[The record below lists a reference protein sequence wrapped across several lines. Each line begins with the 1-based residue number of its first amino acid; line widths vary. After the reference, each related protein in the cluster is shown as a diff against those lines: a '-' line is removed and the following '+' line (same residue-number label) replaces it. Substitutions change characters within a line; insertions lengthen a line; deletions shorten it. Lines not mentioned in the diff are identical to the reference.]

1 MRAKK
6 IAIEEMPVE
15 WRRRSAAYRTA
26 PHSRRTSGASG
37 DSRPRRRWRAGT
49 CRVARAVGDPLVSV
63 VPLRR
68 IAGGERAPCCAF
80 SNTMRRG
87 SLTRRCERSRLRGH
101 LVRRP
106 DAHCVAALVGE
117 ASAATIESL
126 STYAVERR
134 VSSDDSKVS
143 TPIRPPAGLAPCS
156 SSSTPSGLAPSWRP
170 APNAARRS
178 WRVSARP
185 TGLAMAA
192 NCLSAS
198 WLDAGALRLSRQRWG
213 GSLIEDAV
221 LDGAP
226 ALLTVA
232 SDGVLA
238 APAETPTSTTL
249 HDVRR
254 RGERP
259 RSPGGRSRVDCPGRG
274 SLARD
279 ARVVVGGGRGV
290 GSEEGFAA
298 IDELASLLGAA
309 VGVSRV
315 VTSAGWRPHAQQVGQ
330 TGTKISPEL
339 YLACGISGATQ
350 HLAGCRSAKHVVAI
364 NTDADAPFLARA
376 DFALVGDLSVIVP
389 AISEAIRSRTSS

>member
-1 MRAKK
+1 VTSTGSVLCFVEHDDAGILDPSLRALTL
-6 IAIEEMPVE
+6 A
-15 WRRRSAAYRTA
+15 RSL
-26 PHSRRTSGASG
+26 SSSSG
-37 DSRPRRRWRAGT
+37 R
-49 CRVARAVGDPLVSV
+49 
-63 VPLRR
+63 
-68 IAGGERAPCCAF
+68 
-80 SNTMRRG
+80 
-87 SLTRRCERSRLRGH
+87 SL
-101 LVRRP
+101 
-106 DAHCVAALVGE
+106 VAALVGE

-126 STYAVERR
+126 SKYAVSDAYE
-134 VSSDDSKVS
+134 VSIEGLDGYS
-143 TPIRPPAGLAPCS
+143 PAGWARAVLDIVESLGAS
-156 SSSTPSGLAPSWRP
+156 AVVASGSERGQEIMASIG
-170 APNAARRS
+170 AI
-178 WRVSARP
+178 

-198 WLDAGALRLSRQRWG
+198 WLGASALQLSRQRWG

-221 LDGAP
+221 LEGAP

-238 APAETPTSTTL
+238 APAQTPISTTV
-249 HDVRR
+249 HDVRAVASEPDR
-254 RGERP
+254 RVVVREWIAR
-259 RSPGGRSRVDCPGRG
+259 GGGVA
-274 SLARD
+274 LAN

-298 IDELASLLGAA
+298 IDELANLLGAA

-330 TGTKISPEL
+330 TGTKISPDL

-364 NTDADAPFLARA
+364 NTDAEAPFLARA

-389 AISEAIRSRTSS
+389 AISEAIRSRTST

>member
-1 MRAKK
+1 MSAEHSEGSSVTMTGRVLCFVEHDDAGILDPSLRALTL
-6 IAIEEMPVE
+6 A
-15 WRRRSAAYRTA
+15 RSL
-26 PHSRRTSGASG
+26 SSSSG
-37 DSRPRRRWRAGT
+37 R
-49 CRVARAVGDPLVSV
+49 
-63 VPLRR
+63 
-68 IAGGERAPCCAF
+68 
-80 SNTMRRG
+80 
-87 SLTRRCERSRLRGH
+87 SL
-101 LVRRP
+101 
-106 DAHCVAALVGE
+106 VAALVGE

-126 STYAVERR
+126 SKYAVSDAYE
-134 VSSDDSKVS
+134 VSIEGLDGYS
-143 TPIRPPAGLAPCS
+143 PAGWARAVLDIVESLGTSAVVA
-156 SSSTPSGLAPSWRP
+156 SGTERGQEIMASIG
-170 APNAARRS
+170 AI
-178 WRVSARP
+178 

-198 WLDAGALRLSRQRWG
+198 WLEAGALQLSRQRWG

-221 LDGAP
+221 LEGAP

-238 APAETPTSTTL
+238 APAETPIATTL
-249 HDVRR
+249 HDVRTVANDLDR
-254 RGERP
+254 RVVVREWIAR
-259 RSPGGRSRVDCPGRG
+259 GGGVA
-274 SLARD
+274 LAN

-298 IDELASLLGAA
+298 IDELANLLGAA

-330 TGTKISPEL
+330 TGTKISPDL

-364 NTDADAPFLARA
+364 NTDAEAPFLARA

-389 AISEAIRSRTSS
+389 AISEAIRLRTSS